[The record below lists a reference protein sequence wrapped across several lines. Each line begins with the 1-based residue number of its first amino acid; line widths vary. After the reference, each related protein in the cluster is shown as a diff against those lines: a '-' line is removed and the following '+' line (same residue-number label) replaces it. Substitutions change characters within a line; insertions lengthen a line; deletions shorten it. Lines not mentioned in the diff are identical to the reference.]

1 MKMSAILAEKYNS
14 LPLSFFKYCIQPFSY
29 YVLYCI
35 LLCIMFVFN
44 LLSVYH
50 CVNKG
55 YQK

>member
-1 MKMSAILAEKYNS
+1 MKMFALLTEKCNS
-14 LPLSFFKYCIQPFSY
+14 LSLICKYCIYLFSY

-35 LLCIMFVFN
+35 LLCSMYVFN

-50 CVNKG
+50 YVNKG

>member
-1 MKMSAILAEKYNS
+1 MKMSAILAEKCNS
-14 LPLSFFKYCIQPFSY
+14 LSLSFCKYCIYLFSY

-50 CVNKG
+50 CVNKA

>member
-1 MKMSAILAEKYNS
+1 MSALLAEKKNVTLS
-14 LPLSFFKYCIQPFSY
+14 LSFVNIVQLFSY

-35 LLCIMFVFN
+35 LLCIMYAFN